1 MKLLSYILSSLFI
14 LAFFLTLIIFH
25 PLQWVALKI
34 NQNTHQKV
42 VDVMNLVVVKAL
54 LILGVPVRF
63 KNEHSLPKNE
73 TIIFIS
79 NHQSMFDIPPIIWYL
94 RKHYPK
100 FVSKKELGRGIPSIS
115 FNLRHGG
122 AVLID
127 RKDRSQAIKSLH
139 DFAKRINKNKW
150 SAVIFPEGTR
160 SRNGRPKKFAF
171 GGLKAII
178 SHNQEASIVPITVN
192 NSWKI
197 FKYGN
202 FPLGI
207 FSPLTVEVH
216 KPIKP
221 KKEEDI
227 DEVLKKVE
235 EQITSKIKQ
244 I

>member
-1 MKLLSYILSSLFI
+1 MKLLSYIASIIFVI
-14 LAFFLTLIIFH
+14 VFFLTLIIFH

-34 NQNTHQKV
+34 SQNTHQKV
-42 VDVMNLVVVKAL
+42 VDVMNLVVVKSL

-73 TIIFIS
+73 TIIFVS

-100 FVSKKELGRGIPSIS
+100 FVSKKELGSGIPSIS

-127 RKDRSQAIKSLH
+127 RKDRKQAIKSLL
-139 DFAKRINKNKW
+139 DFSKRINKNKW

-160 SRNGRPKKFAF
+160 SRNGKPKKFAF
-171 GGLKAII
+171 GGLKTII
-178 SHNQEASIVPITVN
+178 SYNQEASIVPITVN

-207 FSPLTVEVH
+207 LSPLTVEVH
-216 KPIKP
+216 EPIKP
-221 KKEEDI
+221 KNQEDI
-227 DEVLKKVE
+227 DQVLSNVE
-235 EQITSKIKQ
+235 KQITSKIKLG
-244 I
+244 